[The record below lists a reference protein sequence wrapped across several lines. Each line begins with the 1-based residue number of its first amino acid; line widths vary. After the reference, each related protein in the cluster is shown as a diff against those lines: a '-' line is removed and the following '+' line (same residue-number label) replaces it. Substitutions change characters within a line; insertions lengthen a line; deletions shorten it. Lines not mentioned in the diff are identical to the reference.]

1 MIYLSA
7 QDNMTGVAKLQYSLN
22 GKPLVDYKQPFRG
35 LERGRNRLKIV
46 TTDFVGNTKEIIEQF
61 EVR

>member
-1 MIYLSA
+1 
-7 QDNMTGVAKLQYSLN
+7 MTICAIASLN